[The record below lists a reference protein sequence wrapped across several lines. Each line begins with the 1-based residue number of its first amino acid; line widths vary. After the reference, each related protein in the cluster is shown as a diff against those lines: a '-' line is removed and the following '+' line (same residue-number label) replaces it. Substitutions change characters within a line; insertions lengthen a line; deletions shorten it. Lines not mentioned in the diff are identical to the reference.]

1 MRKLKGTAAAVT
13 VLAGGISGSI
23 LGEALKNRAPF
34 LANNYTIGFTPTV
47 VNLRV
52 LSLTI
57 GFQLKL
63 GILAIIFMF
72 LAVFVAKIK
81 WW

>member
-1 MRKLKGTAAAVT
+1 MRKLKGTAAAIV
-13 VLAGGISGSI
+13 VLAGGVAGSI

-34 LANNYTIGFTPTV
+34 LANNYSIGFTPTV
-47 VNLRV
+47 VNLRI

-63 GILAIIFMF
+63 GVLAIVCM
-72 LAVFVAKIK
+72 LAAVFIAKLK